1 MNRAV
6 CRIALV
12 GATVLSMTSV
22 LAAQQTQQSLD
33 DEIAQANKDL
43 VQTQQETQRVAAEI
57 QKDQTDY
64 AAYRAHQAQKV
75 ASANADLDS
84 AKKQLAVQ
92 TRGNDSLSSVISHL
106 QGERRQVELSE
117 DEFRVQ
123 LVGIA
128 TKVMPMAKKQT
139 PLVTTQIQSA
149 LSLLIS
155 DLSSK
160 AVDNVEGCTRLITII
175 NKMED
180 VTTSIQTASEASP
193 VPDIHG
199 QVFRLR
205 IGAFFEAVVDEKGE
219 KCAVFQGYSAD
230 GSPKWKVI
238 NSAATATDILK
249 AVSIRDGKSL
259 PSFANLPLAAQAEAQ
274 VQAQAAAPVK
284 GGSK

>member
-6 CRIALV
+6 SRIALA
-12 GATVLSMTSV
+12 GAAV
-22 LAAQQTQQSLD
+22 LAMTQVIVAQQTQQSLD

-43 VQTQQETQRVAAEI
+43 VQTQQETQRVSQEI
-57 QKDQTDY
+57 EKDQQDY

-75 ASANADLDS
+75 AGANSDLDS
-84 AKKQLAVQ
+84 AKKQMAVQ
-92 TRGNDSLSSVISHL
+92 AHANDSLSSLISRL
-106 QGERRQVELSE
+106 QAERHQVELSE
-117 DEFRVQ
+117 EEFRQQ

-128 TKVMPMAKKQT
+128 TKVMPTAKKQT
-139 PLVTTQIQSA
+139 PLVSTQIQSA

-175 NKMED
+175 NKLED
-180 VTTSIQTASEASP
+180 VTTSVQTASETSP

-199 QVFRLR
+199 QVYRLR

-219 KCAVFQGYSAD
+219 KCAVFTGYGAD
-230 GSPKWKVI
+230 GSPQWKVI
-238 NSAATATDILK
+238 PSAATAQDILK
-249 AVSIRDGKSL
+249 AVSVRDGKSL
-259 PSFANLPLAAQAEAQ
+259 PAFVNLPLAAVAEAK
-274 VQAQAAAPVK
+274 VQAQVSAPVK